1 MIKAFWV
8 WGVLVLLYQI
18 YANHYGIYIAGAFF
32 PRPVV
37 HGAAATGLQ
46 HK

>member
-8 WGVLVLLYQI
+8 WGVIVLLYQI
-18 YANHYGIYIAGAFF
+18 YANHYGIYIAGALW
-32 PRPVV
+32 PRAVV
-37 HGAAATGLQ
+37 HGAPGAGMQ

>member
-8 WGVLVLLYQI
+8 WGVIVLLYQI
-18 YANHYGIYIAGAFF
+18 YANHYGIHIAGALAARRVF
-32 PRPVV
+32 
-37 HGAAATGLQ
+37 HGAPGAGMQ